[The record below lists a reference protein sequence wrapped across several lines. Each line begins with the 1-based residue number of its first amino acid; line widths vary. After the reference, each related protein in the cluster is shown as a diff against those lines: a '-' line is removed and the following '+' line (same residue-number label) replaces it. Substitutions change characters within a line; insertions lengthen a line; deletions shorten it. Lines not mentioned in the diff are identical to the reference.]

1 MRFSTFVG
9 ANCSLLREGAATNW
23 FSHKGRRKAMSF
35 GVKPCI
41 CILFVCFFL
50 LLVWRMVFQIHTA
63 DCEWFWGTQVLLLV
77 YDLHLDVSVRAI
89 LPTMLHLLLEVA
101 DWHYQADVFS
111 RISWLYRF
119 PKLCIKKAD
128 GKWWASP
135 VILDTTRP
143 WEEESNAV
151 S

>member
-23 FSHKGRRKAMSF
+23 FSHKGKRKAMSF

-41 CILFVCFFL
+41 CILFVCFFAISL
-50 LLVWRMVFQIHTA
+50 E
-63 DCEWFWGTQVLLLV
+63 DG
-77 YDLHLDVSVRAI
+77 VSNPHCRLWVILRDPGSSLSLWPASWYLCQSI

-128 GKWWASP
+128 RKRWASP
-135 VILDTTRP
+135 VLLDTTRP